1 MQYWYERKGRVK
13 VDYEGFGR
21 LELFKVQHAILYF
34 PGSTIWDSRFGC
46 EGLVRHQVRLG
57 LPR

>member
-21 LELFKVQHAILYF
+21 LELFTSTACYIVEVQYGTADLDI
-34 PGSTIWDSRFGC
+34 PG
-46 EGLVRHQVRLG
+46 VRGWLDTK
-57 LPR
+57 